1 MLSDREQ
8 QIRRIKE
15 KLADIRDY
23 KRLLA
28 ETGDRPDDDDKKRE
42 SELIIQ
48 LLRLEKGLTPKAK
61 PKARADGSIPSGR
74 RPVKKKARRH

>member
-1 MLSDREQ
+1 MLTDREQ

-15 KLADIRDY
+15 KLVDIRDY

-28 ETGDRPDDDDKKRE
+28 ETGDRPDEDDKRRE

-48 LLRLEKGLTPKAK
+48 LLRLEKGLAPKAK
-61 PKARADGSIPSGR
+61 PKARADGKIPSGR
-74 RPVKKKARRH
+74 SKVKSRRR